1 LPIDETNTSLKATL
15 IKKVAS
21 DVARNPEGSMPAI
34 KKAFDRTGDTRWQIN
49 NITLSNP
56 KKLFIS
62 PTLLNTLRREI
73 LDALTAAFNK
83 NQAVRQANILATINK
98 NEIDGRLSETVTS
111 IKKPCWNVKLRLDQK
126 PFEGLENAAEIIVRI
141 SHVANRQYEQQ
152 WLIWHARNPQVKL
165 RLALPLI
172 TRGIDNPALEA
183 TAAKWIQNG
192 YASWECADLAG
203 VIMLDRLSKKYG
215 YLDLTSDW
223 SLYTINKPAQTQLTE
238 FGIKRYVVSPEE
250 NLHNLQQI
258 ISGPPSPEIIM
269 FQHTPLFISAT
280 APLSPLEF
288 QYNENIIAIS
298 DRRGRQ
304 FKTIKIDQEYI
315 TIQESP
321 YCLSDYFKKL
331 VASGISW
338 YRADFS
344 FSVEPPETLITWW
357 SDICSGKTVANSHTG
372 NFLRGFL

>member
-1 LPIDETNTSLKATL
+1 
-15 IKKVAS
+15 
-21 DVARNPEGSMPAI
+21 
-34 KKAFDRTGDTRWQIN
+34 
-49 NITLSNP
+49 
-56 KKLFIS
+56 
-62 PTLLNTLRREI
+62 
-73 LDALTAAFNK
+73 
-83 NQAVRQANILATINK
+83 
-98 NEIDGRLSETVTS
+98 
-111 IKKPCWNVKLRLDQK
+111 
-126 PFEGLENAAEIIVRI
+126 
-141 SHVANRQYEQQ
+141 
-152 WLIWHARNPQVKL
+152 
-165 RLALPLI
+165 
-172 TRGIDNPALEA
+172 
-183 TAAKWIQNG
+183 
-192 YASWECADLAG
+192 
-203 VIMLDRLSKKYG
+203 
-215 YLDLTSDW
+215 
-223 SLYTINKPAQTQLTE
+223 
-238 FGIKRYVVSPEE
+238 
-250 NLHNLQQI
+250 
-258 ISGPPSPEIIM
+258 M